1 MKLKNTLS
9 WLLGVAGFILILLS
23 VYPFLSYEW
32 ESSLKYPTLISPLSS
47 EESEKFMFKRRD
59 YTKSDNW
66 FNTKKTSLETKNATE
81 YYSLSIPKL
90 KIENAIVRTDSDDL
104 SQSLVQFTGS
114 QVPGK
119 KGNTVI
125 FGHSILP
132 IFFNPEN
139 YISIFS
145 TLYKLDKGDEIIIN
159 FEDITYRYVVESM
172 FEVRPTDIEVL
183 EQNTDI
189 SYISLITCT
198 PPGDPRK
205 PKRLVVRAKI
215 FIPQSL

>member
-1 MKLKNTLS
+1 MILKNTLS
-9 WLLGVAGFILILLS
+9 WFLGAVGFILILLS
-23 VYPFLSYEW
+23 VFPLLSYEW
-32 ESSLKYPTLISPLSS
+32 ESSRKYPTLISPLSKD
-47 EESEKFMFKRRD
+47 ESEKFMFKKRD
-59 YTKSDNW
+59 YTKAENW
-66 FNTKKTSLETKNATE
+66 FNTDKIKVETMSGTN

-90 KIENAIVRTDSDDL
+90 KINNAIVRTDSDDL
-104 SQSLVQFTGS
+104 SQSLVQFAGA

-119 KGNTVI
+119 RGNTVI

-145 TLYKLDKGDEIIIN
+145 TLYKLDKGDEIFVN

-183 EQNTDI
+183 EQNSDT

-215 FIPQSL
+215 VLSETK